1 MRSDGWPLSG
11 PTSSTTPT
19 DVLDLLVTILQIY
32 FYAVLA
38 WVILSWI
45 QVSSTHPLGR
55 VQVFLDRI
63 IYPVI
68 LPIRRVIPPV
78 RLGAGALDLS
88 PIVLLVGLRILMG
101 VLS

>member
-1 MRSDGWPLSG
+1 
-11 PTSSTTPT
+11 
-19 DVLDLLVTILQIY
+19 VLDLIATLLEIY
-32 FYAVLA
+32 FYAVLI

-55 VQVFLDRI
+55 VQIFLDRI

-88 PIVLLVGLRILMG
+88 PIVLLVALRILIR
-101 VLS
+101 VLR

>member
-1 MRSDGWPLSG
+1 M
-11 PTSSTTPT
+11 
-19 DVLDLLVTILQIY
+19 VELLVTLLQIY

-45 QVSSTHPLGR
+45 RVSSTHPLGR
-55 VQVFLDRI
+55 VQFYLDRI

-68 LPIRRVIPPV
+68 LPLRRVIPPI

-88 PIVLLVGLRILMG
+88 PIVLLIGIRILIS
-101 VLS
+101 VVVNVSS

>member
-1 MRSDGWPLSG
+1 
-11 PTSSTTPT
+11 
-19 DVLDLLVTILQIY
+19 VLDLIATIIEVY
-32 FYAVLA
+32 FYAVLI

-55 VQVFLDRI
+55 VQIFLDRI

-88 PIVLLVGLRILMG
+88 PIVLLVGLRILIG
-101 VLS
+101 VLR

>member
-1 MRSDGWPLSG
+1 M
-11 PTSSTTPT
+11 
-19 DVLDLLVTILQIY
+19 LDLIATLLEIY
-32 FYAVLA
+32 FYAVLI

-55 VQVFLDRI
+55 VQIFLDRI
-63 IYPVI
+63 IYPII

-88 PIVLLVGLRILMG
+88 PIVLLVGLRILIG
-101 VLS
+101 LLR